1 MPSIERLTDPTIMR
15 EITEF
20 REKSNAEM
28 ALISAW
34 QGYEEGGR
42 FASYFRNDYLLRLCY
57 NRNLKK
63 PPQRRPFYKENDM
76 RIGDL
81 HIHFGIHIHL

>member
-1 MPSIERLTDPTIMR
+1 MPSIERLTDLTIMR

-34 QGYEEGGR
+34 QGYESD
-42 FASYFRNDYLLRLCY
+42 ASMGM
-57 NRNLKK
+57 KK
-63 PPQRRPFYKENDM
+63 ADKAQF
-76 RIGDL
+76 
-81 HIHFGIHIHL
+81 